1 MTYLFKLSCPIG
13 GLKNLVDPML
23 YKKILVTGG
32 SGLLGTGLQGIRTEY
47 PNREFIFLSSRDC
60 DLTKAEEVHRC
71 VEAHNPDAIMHL
83 AALSGGVQYSMKY
96 PATLLRDNLLMN
108 SNVLEATR
116 IHNVKKTV
124 MTLSTGMYPPKAL
137 NPLKE
142 EYIHD
147 GYPHES
153 NYSYSFAKRL
163 IDPSIKAYR
172 AEYGMNVIGL
182 ISNGIFGENANF
194 RQDESIMLA
203 ALIRRFYEN
212 KDSEAKIVIWGDG
225 SPLREYTY
233 SQDMAR
239 AFMWCIDHYNDSQI
253 LNVGST
259 EEHSVKETA
268 YMIADILGV
277 DRNRIEFDVSRPNGI
292 YKKSTD
298 NSRFLSI
305 SGFQYKSFRIG
316 LEKSIEWFAQNYH
329 QAGAVRL

>member
-1 MTYLFKLSCPIG
+1 MESMSTKRQEQN
-13 GLKNLVDPML
+13 LK
-23 YKKILVTGG
+23 YQKILVTGG
-32 SGLLGTGLQGIRTEY
+32 SGLLGTGLRDIAMHYPDRT
-47 PNREFIFLSSRDC
+47 FIFLGSRDC
-60 DLTKAEEVHRC
+60 NLTKYEEVQRC
-71 VEAHNPDAIMHL
+71 VKTHSPDAIMHL
-83 AALSGGVQYSMKY
+83 AALSGGVQYSTKY

-116 IHNVKKTV
+116 TNHVKKTV
-124 MTLSTGMYPPKAL
+124 MTLSTGMYPADAP
-137 NPLKE
+137 NPIKE

-147 GYPHES
+147 GHPHES

-194 RQDESIMLA
+194 RPEESIMLA

-212 KDSEAKIVIWGDG
+212 KDKDTKIEIWGDG

-239 AFMWCIDHYNDSQI
+239 AFMWCLDHYDDSQI
-253 LNVGST
+253 LNIGST

-277 DRNRIEFDVSRPNGI
+277 DRNRIEFDISRPNGI

-298 NSRFLSI
+298 NSRFLSL
-305 SGFQYKSFRIG
+305 SEFQYTPFRVG
-316 LEKSIEWFAQNYH
+316 LEKTIEWFSRNYH
-329 QAGAVRL
+329 QDGAVRL